1 MSVSRGGKR
10 TNISSANAI
19 PLAIHLCAAFILAEY
34 TTCGSERT
42 GKDAHTLPST
52 KRLVSKLF
60 RRGSS
65 SELLDHAIEIG
76 IARAKAPC
84 QPIPTAL
91 GNPLAVSDNL
101 ELTGLPRRNDG
112 FNVEALLDEG
122 HETRDL
128 GLVVLSR
135 WAVNDLDLHSA
146 LQSALCSHLWLM
158 VRRDDYALQT
168 EV

>member
-1 MSVSRGGKR
+1 MATRQCRDAASRVSTGNYFQIRFRVERACECRHTGPR
-10 TNISSANAI
+10 QWSLRR
-19 PLAIHLCAAFILAEY
+19 LA
-34 TTCGSERT
+34 R
-42 GKDAHTLPST
+42 
-52 KRLVSKLF
+52 KLF
-60 RRGSS
+60 HGRSS

-84 QPIPTAL
+84 QPIPTAV
-91 GNPLAVSDNL
+91 GNPLAISDNL

-135 WAVNDLDLHSA
+135 WAVNDLDLHPDP
-146 LQSALCSHLWLM
+146 QSASK
-158 VRRDDYALQT
+158 RKSK
-168 EV
+168 